1 MNPVKCPKCG
11 KINDGHLDFC
21 IYCGAIFE
29 EAKPEND
36 EIVIDLRNLGRNKD
50 SYSPYDSISYPNDK
64 RRSDDRDSAFEKPKT
79 LYRYLVIIGYIT
91 AILGGVLG
99 FIISIFLITRKDPY
113 AKRHGFIQLSILI
126 CWVMLIGAL
135 VLTGQMDLNVLL
147 NPMNTTNTTRESD
160 SECKCKF
167 NQPIWIVNYLFFNLN
182 FLKIFDFS
190 IFLLF

>member
-11 KINDGHLDFC
+11 KINDGNLDFC

-36 EIVIDLRNLGRNKD
+36 KFT
-50 SYSPYDSISYPNDK
+50 YPNDE
-64 RRSDDRDSAFEKPKT
+64 RRSDERDSAFEKPKT

-91 AILGGVLG
+91 AILGGILG
-99 FIISIFLITRKDPY
+99 FIIAIFLITRKDHY
-113 AKRHGFIQLSILI
+113 ARKHGFIQLSILI

-147 NPMNTTNTTRESD
+147 NPMNTTQLENLTQNAS
-160 SECKCKF
+160 
-167 NQPIWIVNYLFFNLN
+167 VNSTNLFGL
-182 FLKIFDFS
+182 
-190 IFLLF
+190 

>member
-29 EAKPEND
+29 EANG
-36 EIVIDLRNLGRNKD
+36 IVTDLRNTGRNKD
-50 SYSPYDSISYPNDK
+50 SYSPYDSITYPNDE
-64 RRSDDRDSAFEKPKT
+64 RRSDERDSAFEKPKT

-99 FIISIFLITRKDPY
+99 FIISIFLITRKDL
-113 AKRHGFIQLSILI
+113 KSNEH
-126 CWVMLIGAL
+126 
-135 VLTGQMDLNVLL
+135 
-147 NPMNTTNTTRESD
+147 NPTRESD

-167 NQPIWIVNYLFFNLN
+167 NQHIWIVSYLFFL
-182 FLKIFDFS
+182 I
-190 IFLLF
+190 

>member
-36 EIVIDLRNLGRNKD
+36 ENVIDLINTSRNKD

-99 FIISIFLITRKDPY
+99 FIISIFLITRKDP
-113 AKRHGFIQLSILI
+113 I

-147 NPMNTTNTTRESD
+147 NPMNTTQLENLTQNAS
-160 SECKCKF
+160 
-167 NQPIWIVNYLFFNLN
+167 VNSTNLFGL
-182 FLKIFDFS
+182 
-190 IFLLF
+190 

>member
-11 KINDGHLDFC
+11 KINDGNLDFC

-36 EIVIDLRNLGRNKD
+36 KFIL
-50 SYSPYDSISYPNDK
+50 YSPYDSITYPNDE
-64 RRSDDRDSAFEKPKT
+64 RRSDERDSAFEKPKT

-91 AILGGVLG
+91 AILGGILG
-99 FIISIFLITRKDPY
+99 FIIAIFLITRKDHY
-113 AKRHGFIQLSILI
+113 ARKHGFIQLSILI

-147 NPMNTTNTTRESD
+147 NPMNTTQLENLTQNAS
-160 SECKCKF
+160 
-167 NQPIWIVNYLFFNLN
+167 VNSTNLFGL
-182 FLKIFDFS
+182 
-190 IFLLF
+190 

>member
-11 KINDGHLDFC
+11 KINDGNLDFC

-36 EIVIDLRNLGRNKD
+36 KFILDLRHTGKNKD
-50 SYSPYDSISYPNDK
+50 SYSPYDSITYPNDE
-64 RRSDDRDSAFEKPKT
+64 RT

-91 AILGGVLG
+91 AILGGILG
-99 FIISIFLITRKDPY
+99 FIIAIFLITRKDHY
-113 AKRHGFIQLSILI
+113 ARKHGFIQLSILI

-147 NPMNTTNTTRESD
+147 NPMNTTQLENLTQNAS
-160 SECKCKF
+160 
-167 NQPIWIVNYLFFNLN
+167 VNSTNRFGL
-182 FLKIFDFS
+182 
-190 IFLLF
+190 

>member
-11 KINDGHLDFC
+11 KINDGNLDFC

-36 EIVIDLRNLGRNKD
+36 KFILDLRHTGKNKD
-50 SYSPYDSISYPNDK
+50 SYSPYDSITYPNDK
-64 RRSDDRDSAFEKPKT
+64 RRSDDRDSTFEKPKT
-79 LYRYLVIIGYIT
+79 LYRYLVIIRYIT
-91 AILGGVLG
+91 AIFGGVLG
-99 FIISIFLITRKDPY
+99 CIISIFLITRKDPY

-147 NPMNTTNTTRESD
+147 NPMNTTQLE
-160 SECKCKF
+160 
-167 NQPIWIVNYLFFNLN
+167 NLTQN
-182 FLKIFDFS
+182 ASANSTNIFG
-190 IFLLF
+190 L

>member
-11 KINDGHLDFC
+11 KINDGNLDFC

-36 EIVIDLRNLGRNKD
+36 KFILDL
-50 SYSPYDSISYPNDK
+50 
-64 RRSDDRDSAFEKPKT
+64 RDSAFEKPKT

-91 AILGGVLG
+91 AILGGILG
-99 FIISIFLITRKDPY
+99 FIIAIFLITRKDHY
-113 AKRHGFIQLSILI
+113 ARKHGFIQLSILI

-147 NPMNTTNTTRESD
+147 NPMNTTQLENLTQNAS
-160 SECKCKF
+160 
-167 NQPIWIVNYLFFNLN
+167 VNSTNLFGL
-182 FLKIFDFS
+182 
-190 IFLLF
+190 

>member
-1 MNPVKCPKCG
+1 MNPIKCPKCG

-36 EIVIDLRNLGRNKD
+36 EIVIDLRNTGRNKD
-50 SYSPYDSISYPNDK
+50 PYSPYDSISYPNDK
-64 RRSDDRDSAFEKPKT
+64 RRSDDRDSAFEKPKP

-99 FIISIFLITRKDPY
+99 FIISIFLITRKDLIISIFLITRKDPY

-147 NPMNTTNTTRESD
+147 NPMNTTQLE
-160 SECKCKF
+160 
-167 NQPIWIVNYLFFNLN
+167 NLTQN
-182 FLKIFDFS
+182 ASANSTNIFG
-190 IFLLF
+190 L